1 MTASGPDQSGHPEQ
15 DPRAAGQPA
24 PGAWPPGGPG
34 RPEQAQPWPAAQPPS
49 WQPAGHGDP
58 SGPAPV
64 GQPHAQPPY
73 GQTPYGQPPHGQAHW
88 QQPYGPPSHG
98 SPYGPPPYGAPHGQP
113 SYGAPHGQWAYGQPS
128 YGPPP
133 SYGPGHGPVAGPAR
147 PSGGFDVRRLRIAD
161 HAVAAATLLTLVFMV
176 PNWDSD
182 GFFYAYNGFDVSPM
196 TFGFLLLLLATAWTV
211 VAAGADL
218 RPQVPRGVV
227 TVSLTGLA
235 LLMTLIAW
243 LRTFADGFS
252 VPALLTLLAVTTAAT
267 FAVLGLLPELR
278 DRPALTGQL
287 GQAAAWA
294 GRPGPGS
301 AGAGAPSQTAGWQPP
316 QTAGWQPPQ
325 QSPWSFPG
333 AQGWTAAPPPDAG
346 AAPPASGGATAWL
359 PPDRDGGAPGG
370 PQPHDRG

>member
-1 MTASGPDQSGHPEQ
+1 MTPSGPDQSGHPEQ
-15 DPRAAGQPA
+15 APWAAGQPA
-24 PGAWPPGGPG
+24 PGAWPPSGPG
-34 RPEQAQPWPAAQPPS
+34 RPEHAQPWQAAQPPS
-49 WQPAGHGDP
+49 WQQGQPTGHGDP
-58 SGPAPV
+58 AH
-64 GQPHAQPPY
+64 GQS
-73 GQTPYGQPPHGQAHW
+73 PYGQPPFGSSS
-88 QQPYGPPSHG
+88 YGPPT
-98 SPYGPPPYGAPHGQP
+98 YGQP
-113 SYGAPHGQWAYGQPS
+113 SYGAP
-128 YGPPP
+128 P
-133 SYGPGHGPVAGPAR
+133 SYGPGPAYGPAPGHGLPAR
-147 PSGGFDVRRLRIAD
+147 PSVGFDIRRLRIAD

-252 VPALLTLLAVTTAAT
+252 VPAFLTLLAVTTAAT

-278 DRPALTGQL
+278 ARPALTGQL

-294 GRPGPGS
+294 NQPGPGS
-301 AGAGAPSQTAGWQPP
+301 AGAGATPRSAGWQPP
-316 QTAGWQPPQ
+316 QGAGWQPPQ
-325 QSPWSFPG
+325 GAGWQPPQGTGWQPPHAAGWQAPQQPPWSPPG
-333 AQGWTAAPPPDAG
+333 AQGWTAGQPPH
-346 AAPPASGGATAWL
+346 GGASAWRQ
-359 PPDRDGGAPGG
+359 PDQDGAPGG